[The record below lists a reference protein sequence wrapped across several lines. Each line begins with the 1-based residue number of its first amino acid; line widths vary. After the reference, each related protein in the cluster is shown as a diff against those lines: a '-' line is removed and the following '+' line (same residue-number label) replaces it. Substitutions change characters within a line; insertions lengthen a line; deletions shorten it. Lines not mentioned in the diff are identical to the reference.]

1 MLKPAVLAALAL
13 ATLPA
18 AVLAAEPANDA
29 KVRAAILE
37 LVPKARIDSIADA
50 AVPGFYEVVLG
61 GEIVYVSAD
70 AKYLFTGSVWDLA
83 AKQDLTD
90 QRKAS
95 LRKVALDK
103 VGDDKRITYPAKNE
117 KHSITV
123 YTDIDC
129 GYCRRMHQQMAEYN
143 DAGVT
148 VEYLFFPRSGPN
160 TESFQKAVNVWCAA
174 DRNDAL
180 TKAKN
185 GEPVPAKE
193 CANPIAEQYELG
205 LRVGVTGTPMIVAEN
220 GTQVGGYL
228 DPSQLVARLE
238 SLKATGK

>member
-1 MLKPAVLAALAL
+1 MLKHAAVAALAL
-13 ATLPA
+13 ATTQVFA
-18 AVLAAEPANDA
+18 IEPANDA
-29 KVRAAILE
+29 KIRAAILE
-37 LVPKARIDSIADA
+37 IVPKAKVDSVADA

-70 AKYLFTGSVWDLA
+70 AKYLFTGSVWDLG
-83 AKQDLTD
+83 AKKDLTD
-90 QRKAS
+90 MRKAS

-103 VGDDKRITYPAKNE
+103 VPDAKRISYDAKNP
-117 KHSITV
+117 KHTVTV

-129 GYCRRMHQQMAEYN
+129 GYCRRMHQQMAQYN
-143 DAGVT
+143 DAGISVD
-148 VEYLFFPRSGPN
+148 YLFFPRSGPN

-205 LRVGVTGTPMIVAEN
+205 MRIGVTGTPMIVAED

-228 DPSQLVARLE
+228 DPTQLVARLE
-238 SLKATGK
+238 ALKAAGK

>member
-1 MLKPAVLAALAL
+1 MLKSVVLAALAL
-13 ATLPA
+13 AALPA

-70 AKYLFTGSVWDLA
+70 AKYLFTGSVWDLG
-83 AKQDLTD
+83 AKKDLTD

-103 VGDDKRITYPAKNE
+103 VGDDKRISYPAKTE
-117 KHSITV
+117 KHAVTV

-129 GYCRRMHQQMAEYN
+129 GYCRRLHQQIAEYN
-143 DAGVT
+143 DAGIT

-205 LRVGVTGTPMIVAEN
+205 LRVGVTGTPMIMAED

>member
-1 MLKPAVLAALAL
+1 MLKHAALAALAL
-13 ATLPA
+13 ATTQVFA
-18 AVLAAEPANDA
+18 IEPANDA
-29 KVRAAILE
+29 KIRAAILE
-37 LVPKARIDSIADA
+37 IVPKAKVDSVADA

-70 AKYLFTGSVWDLA
+70 AKYLFTGSVWDLG
-83 AKQDLTD
+83 AKKDLTD
-90 QRKAS
+90 MRKAS

-103 VGDDKRITYPAKNE
+103 VPDAKRISYDAKNP
-117 KHSITV
+117 KHTVTV

-129 GYCRRMHQQMAEYN
+129 GYCRRLHQQMAQYN
-143 DAGVT
+143 DAGISVD
-148 VEYLFFPRSGPN
+148 YLFFPRSGPN

-205 LRVGVTGTPMIVAEN
+205 MRIGVTGTPMIVAED

-228 DPSQLVARLE
+228 DPTQLVARLE
-238 SLKATGK
+238 ALKAAGK

>member
-1 MLKPAVLAALAL
+1 MLKFAAVTALAL
-13 ATLPA
+13 ATTCA
-18 AVLAAEPANDA
+18 FAVEPADDA
-29 KVRAAILE
+29 KVRAAILSI
-37 LVPKARIDSIADA
+37 VPKAKIDSIADA
-50 AVPGFYEVVLG
+50 TLPGFYEVVLG

-70 AKYLFTGSVWDLA
+70 TKFLFTGSLWDLS
-83 AKQDLTD
+83 AKKDLTD
-90 QRKAS
+90 ERKS
-95 LRKVALDK
+95 KLRKVALDQ
-103 VGDDKRITYPAKNE
+103 VGDDKRIRYAAKNPR
-117 KHSITV
+117 HTVTV

-129 GYCRRMHQQMAEYN
+129 GYCRRLHQQMAQYN
-143 DAGVT
+143 DAGVS

-193 CANPIAEQYELG
+193 CANPVAEQYELG
-205 LRVGVTGTPMIVAEN
+205 LRVGVTGTPMIVAED

-228 DPSQLVARLE
+228 DPTQLVARLE

>member
-1 MLKPAVLAALAL
+1 MLKHAAVAALAL
-13 ATLPA
+13 ATTQVFA
-18 AVLAAEPANDA
+18 IEPANDA
-29 KVRAAILE
+29 KIRAAILE
-37 LVPKARIDSIADA
+37 IVPKAKVDSVADA

-70 AKYLFTGSVWDLA
+70 AKYLFTGSVWDLG
-83 AKQDLTD
+83 AKKDLTD
-90 QRKAS
+90 MRKAS

-103 VGDDKRITYPAKNE
+103 VPDAKRISYDAKNP
-117 KHSITV
+117 KHTVTV

-129 GYCRRMHQQMAEYN
+129 GYCRRLHQQMAQYN
-143 DAGVT
+143 DAGISVD
-148 VEYLFFPRSGPN
+148 YLFFPRSGPN

-205 LRVGVTGTPMIVAEN
+205 MRIGVTGTPMIVAED

-228 DPSQLVARLE
+228 DPTQLVARLE
-238 SLKATGK
+238 ALKAAGK

>member
-1 MLKPAVLAALAL
+1 MLKHAAVAALAL
-13 ATLPA
+13 ATTQVFA
-18 AVLAAEPANDA
+18 IEPANDA
-29 KVRAAILE
+29 KIRAAILE
-37 LVPKARIDSIADA
+37 IVPKAKVDSVADA

-70 AKYLFTGSVWDLA
+70 AKYLFTGSVWDLG
-83 AKQDLTD
+83 AKKDLTD
-90 QRKAS
+90 MRKAS

-103 VGDDKRITYPAKNE
+103 VPDAKRISYDAKNP
-117 KHSITV
+117 KHTVTV

-129 GYCRRMHQQMAEYN
+129 GYCRRLHQQMAQYN
-143 DAGVT
+143 DAGISVD
-148 VEYLFFPRSGPN
+148 YLFFPRSGPN

-205 LRVGVTGTPMIVAEN
+205 MRIGVTGTPMIGAED

-228 DPSQLVARLE
+228 DPTQLVARLE
-238 SLKATGK
+238 ALKAAGK

>member
-1 MLKPAVLAALAL
+1 MLKHAAVAALAL
-13 ATLPA
+13 ATTQVFA
-18 AVLAAEPANDA
+18 IEPANDA
-29 KVRAAILE
+29 KIRAAILE
-37 LVPKARIDSIADA
+37 IVPKAKVDSVADA

-70 AKYLFTGSVWDLA
+70 AKYLFTGSVWDLG
-83 AKQDLTD
+83 AKKDLTD
-90 QRKAS
+90 MRKAS

-103 VGDDKRITYPAKNE
+103 VPDAKRISYDAKNP
-117 KHSITV
+117 KHTVTV

-129 GYCRRMHQQMAEYN
+129 GYCRRLHQQMAQYN
-143 DAGVT
+143 DAGISVD
-148 VEYLFFPRSGPN
+148 YLFFPRSGPN

-193 CANPIAEQYELG
+193 CANPIAEQ
-205 LRVGVTGTPMIVAEN
+205 
-220 GTQVGGYL
+220 
-228 DPSQLVARLE
+228 
-238 SLKATGK
+238 

>member
-1 MLKPAVLAALAL
+1 MLKSAVLAALAL
-13 ATLPA
+13 AALPA
-18 AVLAAEPANDA
+18 ALLAAEPANDA

-83 AKQDLTD
+83 ARKDLTD

-103 VGDDKRITYPAKNE
+103 VGDDKRITYPAKTE
-117 KHSITV
+117 KHAVTV

-129 GYCRRMHQQMAEYN
+129 GYCRRLHQQIAEYN
-143 DAGVT
+143 DAGIT

-160 TESFQKAVNVWCAA
+160 TESFKKAENVWCAA
-174 DRNDAL
+174 DRNEAL

-205 LRVGVTGTPMIVAEN
+205 LRVGVTGTPMIMAED

>member
-1 MLKPAVLAALAL
+1 MLKSLAVAALAF
-13 ATLPA
+13 ATTGA
-18 AVLAAEPANDA
+18 IAVEPANDA
-29 KVRAAILE
+29 KIRAAILE
-37 LVPKARIDSIADA
+37 IVPKAKIDSIADA
-50 AVPGFYEVVLG
+50 AIPGFYEVVLG

-83 AKQDLTD
+83 AKKDLTD
-90 QRKAS
+90 SRKS
-95 LRKVALDK
+95 TLRKVALDK
-103 VGDDKRITYPAKNE
+103 VGDDKRITYAAKSP
-117 KHSITV
+117 KHTVTV

-129 GYCRRMHQQMAEYN
+129 GYCRRLHQQMTQYN
-143 DAGVT
+143 DAGIT

-160 TESFQKAVNVWCAA
+160 TESFQKAVHVWCAA

-185 GEPVPAKE
+185 GEAVPAKE
-193 CANPIAEQYELG
+193 CANPIAEAYDLG
-205 LRVGVTGTPMIVAEN
+205 LKIGVTGTPMIVAED

-228 DPSQLVARLE
+228 DPTQLVARLE